1 MNKSKKEIKHF
12 LDKDTKNPIYTKKLI
27 PHLKLKSLI
36 IVKHK
41 HKNKLGVRDSTPYI
55 ASLGYFNEY
64 LTIYLKFILI

>member
-12 LDKDTKNPIYTKKLI
+12 LDKNTKNPIYTKKLI

-41 HKNKLGVRDSTPYI
+41 HSISWGFEIPLHISPH
-55 ASLGYFNEY
+55 
-64 LTIYLKFILI
+64 